1 MACVAPESFSAEGSM
16 RILKRIVAVVIM
28 VTSVLVLV
36 LGLAGIAGTWMV
48 RSRLD
53 DGLGR
58 IMTAAE
64 AVGAQQELDRLDAAL
79 AQASTQIAAVEQE
92 VQALGT
98 DLDQNKPLL
107 AALTDKLGV
116 DLAPLAVRAREMM
129 DTIRETV
136 AAVNSVVET
145 INALSFVSKPIPEL
159 EKLNALAEE
168 IDTFEA
174 EVQNLRLTIEQR
186 RSEIIAGGVSIVTT
200 PAARIRG
207 GLDRAQ
213 ATVSGYSQRLG
224 TLQENLSAL
233 GATVGQWLTWLAVI
247 LTLILLWLALSQ
259 AALFVLGWRA
269 LRGQDILPRRQKESL
284 AEVAGAIP

>member
-1 MACVAPESFSAEGSM
+1 M

-64 AVGAQQELDRLDAAL
+64 AEAVGAQQELDRLDAAL

-107 AALTDKLGV
+107 TALTDKLGV
-116 DLAPLAVRAREMM
+116 DLAPLAARAREMM

-213 ATVSGYSQRLG
+213 ATVSGYNQRLG

-269 LRGQDILPRRQKESL
+269 LRGQDILPRRQKEASAEF
-284 AEVAGAIP
+284 AEVLP

>member
-1 MACVAPESFSAEGSM
+1 M

-64 AVGAQQELDRLDAAL
+64 AEAVGAQQELDRLDAAL

-107 AALTDKLGV
+107 TALTDRLGV
-116 DLAPLAVRAREMM
+116 DLAPLAARAREMM

-159 EKLNALAEE
+159 ENLNALAEE
-168 IDTFEA
+168 IDSFEA

-224 TLQENLSAL
+224 TLQEHLSAL

-269 LRGQDILPRRQKESL
+269 LRGQDILPHRKKAGS
-284 AEVAGAIP
+284 AELAGALP

>member
-1 MACVAPESFSAEGSM
+1 M

-64 AVGAQQELDRLDAAL
+64 AEAVGAQQELDRLDAAL

-107 AALTDKLGV
+107 TALTDRLGV
-116 DLAPLAVRAREMM
+116 DLAPLAARAREMM

-168 IDTFEA
+168 IDSFEA

-224 TLQENLSAL
+224 TLQEHLSAL

-269 LRGQDILPRRQKESL
+269 LRGQDILPHRKKAGS
-284 AEVAGAIP
+284 AELAGALP

>member
-1 MACVAPESFSAEGSM
+1 M
-16 RILKRIVAVVIM
+16 RILKRIAAVVIM

-58 IMTAAE
+58 IMTAAEAE

-107 AALTDKLGV
+107 TALTDRLDV
-116 DLAPLAVRAREMM
+116 DLAPLAARAREMM

-159 EKLNALAEE
+159 ENLNALAEE
-168 IDTFEA
+168 IDSFEA

-269 LRGQDILPRRQKESL
+269 LRGQDILPRRKKAGS
-284 AEVAGAIP
+284 AELAGALP

>member
-1 MACVAPESFSAEGSM
+1 M
-16 RILKRIVAVVIM
+16 RILKRIAAVVIM

-58 IMTAAE
+58 IMTAAEAE

-107 AALTDKLGV
+107 TALTDKLGV
-116 DLAPLAVRAREMM
+116 DLAPLAARAREMM

-269 LRGQDILPRRQKESL
+269 LRGQDILPRRQKEASAEF
-284 AEVAGAIP
+284 AEVLP

>member
-1 MACVAPESFSAEGSM
+1 M
-16 RILKRIVAVVIM
+16 RILKRILAVVVM
-28 VTSVLVLV
+28 VISVLVLV

-64 AVGAQQELDRLDAAL
+64 AEAVGAQQELDRLDAAL
-79 AQASTQIAAVEQE
+79 TQASIQIAAVEEE
-92 VQALGT
+92 VQDLGT

-107 AALTDKLGV
+107 TALTEKLGV
-116 DLAPLAVRAREMM
+116 DLAPLAARARGMM

-136 AAVNSVVET
+136 AAVNSIAET
-145 INALSFVSKPIPEL
+145 INALPFVSKPIPEL
-159 EKLNALAEE
+159 EKLNTLAEE
-168 IDTFEA
+168 IDSFEA

-186 RSEIIAGGVSIVTT
+186 RSEIIAGSVSIVTT
-200 PAARIRG
+200 PTARIRS

-224 TLQENLSAL
+224 MLQENLSAL

-247 LTLILLWLALSQ
+247 LTLTLLWLAVSQ
-259 AALFVLGWRA
+259 TALFVLCWRA
-269 LRGQDILPRRQKESL
+269 LRGQDILPRRGREAP
-284 AEVAGAIP
+284 AEVAGVLQ

>member
-1 MACVAPESFSAEGSM
+1 M

-64 AVGAQQELDRLDAAL
+64 AEAANARQELDRLDAAL
-79 AQASTQIAAVEQE
+79 TQASTQIAAVEQE
-92 VQALGT
+92 VQELGT
-98 DLDQNKPLL
+98 DLDQTKPLL
-107 AALTDKLGV
+107 TALTDKLGV

-136 AAVNSVVET
+136 AAVNSIAET
-145 INALSFVSKPIPEL
+145 INALPFVSKPIPEL
-159 EKLNALAEE
+159 EKLNTLAEE

-174 EVQNLRLTIEQR
+174 EVRNLRLTIEQR
-186 RSEIIAGGVSIVTT
+186 RSEIIAGSVSIVTT
-200 PAARIRG
+200 PAARIRN
-207 GLDRAQ
+207 GLYRAQ
-213 ATVSGYSQRLG
+213 ATVSGYSQ
-224 TLQENLSAL
+224 QLSAL
-233 GATVGQWLTWLAVI
+233 QGDLSALRATLEHWLTWLAVI
-247 LTLILLWLALSQ
+247 VTLTLLWLAVSQ

-269 LRGQDILPRRQKESL
+269 LRGQDILPRRRKEAP
-284 AEVAGAIP
+284 AEPAAALP

>member
-1 MACVAPESFSAEGSM
+1 M
-16 RILKRIVAVVIM
+16 RILKRIAAIVVM
-28 VTSVLVLV
+28 VISVLVLV
-36 LGLAGIAGTWMV
+36 LGLAGIAGTWTV

-58 IMTAAE
+58 IMTTAGAE
-64 AVGAQQELDRLDAAL
+64 AAGAQQELDRLDAAL
-79 AQASTQIAAVEQE
+79 TQASTQIAAVEQE
-92 VQALGT
+92 AQTLGT

-107 AALTDKLGV
+107 TALTDKLGV
-116 DLAPLAVRAREMM
+116 DLAPLAARAREMM

-136 AAVNSVVET
+136 AAVNSIVET
-145 INALSFVSKPIPEL
+145 INALPFVSKPIPEL
-159 EKLNALAEE
+159 EKLNTLADE

-224 TLQENLSAL
+224 TLRENLSAL
-233 GATVGQWLTWLAVI
+233 GSVIGKWLTWLAVI
-247 LTLILLWLALSQ
+247 LTLILLWLAVSQ

-269 LRGQDILPRRQKESL
+269 LRGQDILPRRQKEPS
-284 AEVAGAIP
+284 AEGAGAVS

>member
-1 MACVAPESFSAEGSM
+1 M
-16 RILKRIVAVVIM
+16 RILTRIAAVVIM
-28 VTSVLVLV
+28 VISVLVLV

-58 IMTAAE
+58 IITAAE
-64 AVGAQQELDRLDAAL
+64 AEAGGAQQELDRLDAAL
-79 AQASTQIAAVEQE
+79 AQASTQVAAVEQG

-98 DLDQNKPLL
+98 DLEQNKPLL
-107 AALTDKLGV
+107 TALTDKLGV
-116 DLAPLAVRAREMM
+116 DLAPLAARAREMM

-136 AAVNSVVET
+136 AAVNSIAET
-145 INALSFVSKPIPEL
+145 INALPFVSKPIPEL
-159 EKLNALAEE
+159 EKLNTLTEE

-186 RSEIIAGGVSIVTT
+186 RSEIIAGSVSIVTT
-200 PAARIRG
+200 PTARIRG

-213 ATVSGYSQRLG
+213 ATISGYSQRLG
-224 TLQENLSAL
+224 MLQENLSAL
-233 GATVGQWLTWLAVI
+233 GATVGHWLIWLAVI

-259 AALFVLGWRA
+259 VALFVLGWRA
-269 LRGQDILPRRQKESL
+269 LRGQDILPRRRKEAP
-284 AEVAGAIP
+284 AEVAGVLP

>member
-1 MACVAPESFSAEGSM
+1 M

-64 AVGAQQELDRLDAAL
+64 AEAVGAQQELDRLDAAL

-107 AALTDKLGV
+107 TALTDRLDV
-116 DLAPLAVRAREMM
+116 DLAPLAARAREMM

-159 EKLNALAEE
+159 ENLNALAEE
-168 IDTFEA
+168 IDSFEA

-186 RSEIIAGGVSIVTT
+186 RSEVIAGGVSIVTN

-269 LRGQDILPRRQKESL
+269 LRGQDILPHRKKAGS
-284 AEVAGAIP
+284 AELAGALP

>member
-1 MACVAPESFSAEGSM
+1 MG
-16 RILKRIVAVVIM
+16 ILKRIAAVVIM

-58 IMTAAE
+58 IITAAE
-64 AVGAQQELDRLDAAL
+64 AEAGGAQQELDRLDAAL
-79 AQASTQIAAVEQE
+79 AQASTQVAAVEQG

-98 DLDQNKPLL
+98 DLEQNKPLL
-107 AALTDKLGV
+107 TALTDKLGV
-116 DLAPLAVRAREMM
+116 DLAPLAARAREMM

-136 AAVNSVVET
+136 AAVNSIAET
-145 INALSFVSKPIPEL
+145 INALPFVSKPIPEL
-159 EKLNALAEE
+159 EKLNTLTEE

-186 RSEIIAGGVSIVTT
+186 RSEIIAGSVSIVTT
-200 PAARIRG
+200 PTARIRG

-213 ATVSGYSQRLG
+213 ATISGYSQRLG
-224 TLQENLSAL
+224 MLQDNLSAL
-233 GATVGQWLTWLAVI
+233 GATVGHWLIWLAVI

-259 AALFVLGWRA
+259 VALFVLGWRA
-269 LRGQDILPRRQKESL
+269 LRGQDILPRRRKEAP
-284 AEVAGAIP
+284 AEVAGVLP

>member
-1 MACVAPESFSAEGSM
+1 M

-64 AVGAQQELDRLDAAL
+64 AEAVGAQQELDRLDAAL

-107 AALTDKLGV
+107 TALTDRLGV
-116 DLAPLAVRAREMM
+116 DLAPLAARAREMM

-159 EKLNALAEE
+159 ENLNALAEE
-168 IDTFEA
+168 IDSFEA

-269 LRGQDILPRRQKESL
+269 LRGQDILPHRKKAGS
-284 AEVAGAIP
+284 AELAGALP

>member
-1 MACVAPESFSAEGSM
+1 M
-16 RILKRIVAVVIM
+16 RILKRIAAVVIM
-28 VTSVLVLV
+28 VISVLVLV
-36 LGLAGIAGTWMV
+36 LGLVGIAGTWMV

-58 IMTAAE
+58 IMTVAGAE
-64 AVGAQQELDRLDAAL
+64 VAGAQQELDRLDAAL
-79 AQASTQIAAVEQE
+79 TQASTQIAAVEQDA
-92 VQALGT
+92 QALGT

-107 AALTDKLGV
+107 TALTAKLGV
-116 DLAPLAVRAREMM
+116 DLAPLAARAREMM

-136 AAVNSVVET
+136 AAVNSIVET
-145 INALSFVSKPIPEL
+145 INALPFLSKPIPEL
-159 EKLNALAEE
+159 EKLNTLAEE

-186 RSEIIAGGVSIVTT
+186 RSEIIAGSVSIVTT

-213 ATVSGYSQRLG
+213 ATVSGYNQRLG

-233 GATVGQWLTWLAVI
+233 GSAIDKWLTWLAVI

-269 LRGQDILPRRQKESL
+269 LRGQDILPRRQKETPS
-284 AEVAGAIP
+284 EGAGSVS